1 VEQYTSPDRDRQ
13 TGSAAIE
20 PTSNGLGKDRGHR
33 KVLFWVQLLLGLVLG
48 LAALYLAAREV
59 NFRELGLILK
69 SVSLPLLGLTLLSS
83 LITPVVKAIR
93 WRWLFYPQRPALG
106 LARLTG
112 LLALGQAVNLLL
124 FGRWGELVRA
134 YFTGEEAA
142 VSKSFVLGTIA
153 AEKLLDMVIL
163 AFLTLALI
171 PFVALPAWLADRVG
185 YVVLAALIVSAIV
198 IVLLGGRDLWLR
210 IAENGFRILPKPTA
224 DRWRARLAAAL
235 DGLGALRDRRAAAAI
250 WGWTLAVW
258 LVAALTNLL
267 LLAAFDLQPSL
278 RAALFLLVVLQAGVA
293 VPSAPGK
300 IGIFQYLCVLALSV
314 FAVPASVAFGYGLVL
329 YLIVLGTICGW
340 AVFGLWQR
348 GLSLRRLIR
357 VPAEFP

>member
-1 VEQYTSPDRDRQ
+1 MKQDRAR
-13 TGSAAIE
+13 
-20 PTSNGLGKDRGHR
+20 R
-33 KVLFWVQLLLGLVLG
+33 KVLLWVQLVLGLVLG

-69 SVSLPLLGLTLLSS
+69 SVSLPLLGLTLLSG

-112 LLALGQAVNLLL
+112 LLALGQAINLLF

-134 YFTGEEAA
+134 YFTGEEAG

-153 AEKLLDMVIL
+153 AEKLLDIVVL
-163 AFLTLALI
+163 AVLTLALI
-171 PFVALPAWLADRVG
+171 PFVALPPWLADRVG
-185 YVVLAALIVSAIV
+185 YVILVALIVAV
-198 IVLLGGRDLWLR
+198 IVVLLLGRRDLWLR
-210 IAENGFRILPKPTA
+210 IAEKGLRILPKPAA
-224 DRWRARLAAAL
+224 DRWAARLAAAL
-235 DGLGALRDRRAAAAI
+235 DGLGALRNRRAAVAV

-258 LVAALTNLL
+258 LVSALTNLL
-267 LLAAFDLQPSL
+267 LLAAFDLDPSL

-300 IGIFQYLCVLALSV
+300 IGVFQYLCVLALSV
-314 FAVPASVAFGYGLVL
+314 FAVPASVAFGYGVVL

-348 GLSLRRLIR
+348 GLTLRRLTQ
-357 VPAEFP
+357 VAADWP